1 MLDLLLVAA
10 LGFLGSFGHCVG
22 MCGPL
27 TVAFSLSGNS
37 VSDNSLLDQESDR
50 KSLPQH
56 LREHLPQH
64 LYFHILLNIGRIL
77 SYAIAGAFIGAIG
90 SVLVAGGQLAGIE
103 SDLRRWLTILTGIL
117 LIWMGIVQI
126 KPEGLPQIPFLNP
139 MSQIGLH
146 QRLSNAMIKLSLHSH
161 PLTPALLGMTWGLI
175 PCGFLYTAQLKAAE
189 TGDMVQGALTML
201 AFGIGTLPSMLG
213 IGVFA
218 GLLSRDR
225 RSQLFQIGGWI
236 TLTIGILT
244 LLRTS
249 SMVDYTGHGGLIL
262 LILALVARPLS
273 QISKSWSAV
282 WSAFWSAPMRYR
294 RAIGLGAF
302 ILSLAHTFHM
312 IEHTFQWNFDTFS
325 FMIPTHQVSI
335 GIGAIAIALMAPAAL
350 TSSDWMVTK
359 LGKYWRYLHL
369 LSVPALVLA
378 SVHTIAIGTSYLG
391 AVEWTIQNWILTIL
405 CGSVTAITLLI
416 RVLVYGDRYIPKQTS
431 KEQVK

>member
-37 VSDNSLLDQESDR
+37 LSDKEGDR
-50 KSLPQH
+50 KSLT
-56 LREHLPQH
+56 QH
-64 LYFHILLNIGRIL
+64 LYFHTLLNIGRIL

-90 SVLVAGGQLAGIE
+90 SVLVAGGQFAGIE

-146 QRLSNAMIKLSLHSH
+146 QRLNNAMIKLSLHSH

-189 TGDMVQGALTML
+189 TGDMTQGALTML

-225 RSQLFQIGGWI
+225 RNQLFRMGGWI

-249 SMVDYTGHGGLIL
+249 NMVDYTGHGGLIL

-273 QISKSWSAV
+273 QISKSWSI
-282 WSAFWSAPMRYR
+282 SWSAPMRYR

-312 IEHTFQWNFDTFS
+312 IEHTFQWNFDAFS
-325 FMIPTHQVSI
+325 FMIPKHQVSI
-335 GIGAIAIALMAPAAL
+335 WIGAIAIALMTPAAL

-369 LSVPALVLA
+369 LSIPALVLA
-378 SVHTIAIGTSYLG
+378 SVHTIAIGSNYLG
-391 AVEWTIQNWILTIL
+391 AVEWTAKNWILTIL
-405 CGSVTAITLLI
+405 CGSVTLITLLI
-416 RVLVYGDRYIPKQTS
+416 RILMYGDRYTLKS
-431 KEQVK
+431 

>member
-37 VSDNSLLDQESDR
+37 LSDKASDR

-56 LREHLPQH
+56 L
-64 LYFHILLNIGRIL
+64 YFHTLLNIGRIL
-77 SYAIAGAFIGAIG
+77 SYAIAGAFIGGIG
-90 SVLVAGGQLAGIE
+90 SVLVAGGQFAGIE

-189 TGDMVQGALTML
+189 TGDMKQGALTML

-213 IGVFA
+213 IGIFA
-218 GLLSRDR
+218 GMLSRDS
-225 RSQLFQIGGWI
+225 RSQLFRMGGWI

-273 QISKSWSAV
+273 QIPKSWSA
-282 WSAFWSAPMRYR
+282 FWLAPMRYR

-312 IEHTFQWNFDTFS
+312 IEHTWQWNFDAFL
-325 FMIPTHQVSI
+325 FMIPKHQVSI
-335 GIGAIAIALMAPAAL
+335 WIGAIAIVLMTPAAL

-405 CGSVTAITLLI
+405 CGSVTAITLLV
-416 RVLVYGDRYIPKQTS
+416 RVLVYSDRPIPKQTS